1 MKSLKET
8 PVYWTDPTKSEFE
21 VSIESVEK
29 LDECFHIRIKE
40 NVIRPAGGGQAGDK
54 GSLIIGDQHFSIR
67 DTISD
72 STGVV
77 LISDESLTEGTT
89 GHLVIDMDWRSSM
102 MRNHTAEHLFVAFIK
117 RKTVDITVGELWIDG
132 KHGSVEIVGV
142 ELDFETIF
150 EAESEV
156 MKVIGEDLPVKT
168 SFVDSKTI
176 DQSVR
181 SREGLTEKH
190 DQLRIVSVGDMDS
203 SACSGIHVSRTG
215 DIGFFKVLD
224 ARKSENTTR
233 VEFASGMQTAHLVSQ
248 LYNEALR
255 RKYTYPYE
263 MEQLGAVL
271 DRAKSAVDDRQK
283 MIEKTTQLL
292 TNGSTV
298 ETLAE
303 ANFWHEYLPG
313 YDANSLR
320 ILSNQ
325 IPITESSILLLFAP
339 GKKSQVILRTKRMPK
354 DASEYIL
361 KPMQKLGGRG
371 GGKGEVFTGGFG
383 DVADTVKLY
392 EELVD
397 EVRNLIS

>member
-1 MKSLKET
+1 VKSLKDN
-8 PVYWTDPTKSEFE
+8 PVYWTDPTQSEFE
-21 VSIESVEK
+21 VSIGSVKK

-54 GSLIIGDQHFSIR
+54 GLLIVGDLRVSIS

-72 STGVV
+72 SVGVF
-77 LISDESLTEGTT
+77 LITDEPLTEGAV
-89 GHLVIDMDWRSSM
+89 GHLEIDMDWRSSM

-117 RKTVDITVGELWIDG
+117 QKISDIDVGELWIDG
-132 KHGSVEIVGV
+132 KHGSVEIVGA

-156 MKVIGEDLPVKT
+156 MKVIEEDLPVKT
-168 SFVDSKTI
+168 SLVDSKTI

-203 SACSGIHVSRTG
+203 SACSGIHVSRTR

-224 ARKSENTTR
+224 VKKGENTTR
-233 VEFASGMQTAHLVSQ
+233 VEFASGLQTARLVST

-255 RKYTYPYE
+255 RKFTYPYE

-283 MIEKTTQLL
+283 MIEKTSQLL
-292 TNGSTV
+292 TNGSTI
-298 ETLAE
+298 ETIAE
-303 ANFWHEYLPG
+303 VNFRHEYLPG

-320 ILSNQ
+320 ILSSQ
-325 IPITESSILLLFAP
+325 IPTTESSILLLFAP
-339 GKKSQVILRTKRMPK
+339 GRKSQVILRTDGMPK
-354 DASEYIL
+354 DASEYIS

-371 GGKGEVFTGGFG
+371 GGKGEVFTGGFV
-383 DVADTVKLY
+383 DIDNPVKLY
-392 EELVD
+392 EDLVT
-397 EVRNLIS
+397 EVRALIS

>member
-1 MKSLKET
+1 VKSLKDI
-8 PVYWTDPTKSEFE
+8 PVYWTDPTRSEFE
-21 VSIESVEK
+21 VSIESVKK

-54 GSLIIGDQHFSIR
+54 GLLIVGDKCVSIM

-72 STGVV
+72 SVGVV
-77 LISDESLTEGTT
+77 LITNESLTEGAT
-89 GHLVIDMDWRSSM
+89 GHLEIDMNWRASM

-117 RKTVDITVGELWIDG
+117 KKIADITVGELWIDG
-132 KHGSVEIVGV
+132 EHGSVELIGA

-150 EAESEV
+150 ESESEV
-156 MKVIGEDLPVKT
+156 MNTIGEDLSVKT
-168 SFVDSKTI
+168 SFADSKTI

-190 DQLRIVSVGDMDS
+190 DQLKIVSVGDIDS

-215 DIGFFKVLD
+215 DIGFFKILD
-224 ARKSENTTR
+224 VKTSENTTR
-233 VEFASGMQTAHLVSQ
+233 VEFASGIQTAHLVSS

-271 DRAKSAVDDRQK
+271 DRAKSAADDKQK

-298 ETLAE
+298 ETMAE
-303 ANFWHEYLPG
+303 VNFWHEYLPG
-313 YDANSLR
+313 YDAHSLR

-339 GKKSQVILRTKRMPK
+339 GKKSQVILRTKGMPK

-361 KPMQKLGGRG
+361 KPMKKLGGRG
-371 GGKGEVFTGGFG
+371 GGKGEVFTGGFV
-383 DVADTVKLY
+383 DVADPRKLY
-392 EELVD
+392 EGLVT